1 MKKIN
6 VEIPKYDTQ
15 KGTQYS
21 WENNFE
27 IKTELSD
34 NAVVIKANKAG
45 LKSLAYQLLTLAEAP
60 DDKQVHLHYDDI
72 NSLEEGSIELIIER
86 I

>member
-1 MKKIN
+1 VKKID
-6 VEIPKYDTQ
+6 VEIPEYDLQ
-15 KGTQYS
+15 KGVQYS

-27 IKTELSD
+27 IQTELGD
-34 NAVVIKANKAG
+34 NAIVIKANKAG
-45 LKSLAYQLLTLAEAP
+45 LKSLAYQLLTLADVP
-60 DDKQVHLHYDDI
+60 DDKQVHLHYDVI

>member
-1 MKKIN
+1 MKNIN
-6 VEIPKYDTQ
+6 VKIPEDDSQ
-15 KGTQYS
+15 KGVQYS

-27 IKTELSD
+27 IQTELGD
-34 NAVVIKANKAG
+34 DAIVIKVNKAG
-45 LKSLAYQLLTLAEAP
+45 LKSLAYKLLTLSEVP

-86 I
+86 V